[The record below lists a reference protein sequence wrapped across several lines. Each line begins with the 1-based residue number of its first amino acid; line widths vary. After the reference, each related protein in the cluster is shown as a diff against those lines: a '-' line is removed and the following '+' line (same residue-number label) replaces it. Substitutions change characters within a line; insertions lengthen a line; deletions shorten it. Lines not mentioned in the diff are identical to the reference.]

1 MINCSKGMR
10 LSKVPGK
17 VLIGL
22 PLSNSFLSQD
32 SASTRILVGASGFIF
47 RNHIGYQ
54 LIPNIKINAST
65 MNSESVLP
73 IYLKRNAFRDIK
85 EIGKQMTAPIT
96 KRIGNMKF
104 PYTAIMAKSPPTSEI
119 MLVSINTSI
128 DINCSSN
135 KKEINIF
142 LSIERNYTTR
152 Q

>member
-1 MINCSKGMR
+1 
-10 LSKVPGK
+10 
-17 VLIGL
+17 
-22 PLSNSFLSQD
+22 
-32 SASTRILVGASGFIF
+32 
-47 RNHIGYQ
+47 
-54 LIPNIKINAST
+54 
-65 MNSESVLP
+65 MNSDSVLP
-73 IYLKRNAFRDIK
+73 IYLKRNAFRGIK
-85 EIGKQMTAPIT
+85 EIGKQMTAPII